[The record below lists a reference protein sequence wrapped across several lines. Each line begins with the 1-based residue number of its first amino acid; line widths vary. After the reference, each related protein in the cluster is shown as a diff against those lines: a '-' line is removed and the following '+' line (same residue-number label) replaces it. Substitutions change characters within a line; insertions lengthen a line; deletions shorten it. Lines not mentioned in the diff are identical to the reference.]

1 MHNLK
6 RISIA
11 IFLIAFSFRFSSTLR
26 HSPTPDNVYE
36 PTKVALSLA
45 NHGSFADPFLIPTGP
60 TAHVA
65 PAFPLILSVVYRI
78 FGDGEAGETGK
89 RVLTCFVSS
98 LQYALLPWLAGVFGL
113 APSVGLAAAL
123 FGTVLPLQRY
133 AESASSWES
142 PWAAVLLM
150 ILSAMTSEPKIRA
163 RFGPIWTG
171 AIWTGAVW
179 GVALLFAP
187 ALASVYVGFL
197 WLLRRHWRAAAL
209 SIGITM
215 LCLSPWAYRNHR
227 QLGSWIWLTDN
238 LGLELSISNGDGSA
252 SGMDANLR
260 ANYLNRFHPSGS
272 IAEAL
277 QVGQLGEVAYNN
289 RRLAQALHWIATHPT
304 QFCKL
309 TAARAFY
316 FWFPGI
322 YLALVTLLA
331 FAGLFHTFR
340 TEPKTAAIFAT
351 IWIAYPLIFYIVQ
364 FDRRYRHPIE
374 WSILLM
380 AAQGLFVLMRVHS
393 RLKAVRR

>member
-1 MHNLK
+1 MLNLN
-6 RISIA
+6 RVSIA

-26 HSPTPDNVYE
+26 HRPDPDNVYE

-65 PAFPLILSVVYRI
+65 PAFPLILSIVYRM
-78 FGDGEAGETGK
+78 FGDGVAGETAK
-89 RVLTCFVSS
+89 RFLSCFISS
-98 LQYALLPWLAGVFGL
+98 LQYALMPWLAGVFGL
-113 APSVGLAAAL
+113 PRSVGLAAAL
-123 FGTVLPLQRY
+123 FGAVLPLQRY

-142 PWAAVLLM
+142 PWVAVLLM
-150 ILSAMTSEPKIRA
+150 FLAAMTSA
-163 RFGPIWTG
+163 RRVHAWFRVIWY
-171 AIWTGAVW
+171 GAVW
-179 GVALLFAP
+179 GLALLFAP
-187 ALASVYVGFL
+187 TLASVYVGFF
-197 WLLRRHWRAAAL
+197 WLLRKHWRAIAISVL
-209 SIGITM
+209 ITM
-215 LCLSPWAYRNHR
+215 LCLAPWAYRNKR

-238 LGLELSISNGDGSA
+238 LGLELSISNDAGSA
-252 SGMDANLR
+252 SRMDANLT
-260 ANYLNRFHPSGS
+260 AGYFDHFHPSRS
-272 IAEAL
+272 EVEAL
-277 QVGQLGEVAYNN
+277 KVRQLGEVEYN
-289 RRLAQALHWIATHPT
+289 RRRFAQALHWIADHPI

-340 TEPKTAAIFAT
+340 TEPKTAAILAA

-380 AAQGLFVLMRVHS
+380 AAQGICAFIHLYS
-393 RLKAVRR
+393 RPPAVRR